1 MLAARSQGI
10 EWSQEFFTTSA
21 TKFFRLFVRTKDA
34 QSVRRS
40 EQFIDQAWS
49 IVEFLA
55 GEDAPENRR
64 TAFHAFL
71 NDKQAGRRP
80 EQTFFQHFGFGFGSC
95 LDAWREW
102 VTEQGIGPD
111 LPPEPRIRDAVLHRE
126 LPVIRDR
133 EATRSD
139 RIQAIRNWRI
149 AGTPL
154 GAPALIDLLRDPGD
168 IPKDEIVW
176 ALHGASGISCG
187 EDPDRWQAWWETV
200 RTAVEVPKTPECSRP
215 QLHRAD
221 CLCLS

>member
-10 EWSQEFFTTSA
+10 EWSQQIFTTSA

-34 QSVRRS
+34 QSVRKS

-55 GEDAPENRR
+55 GEQAPENRR

-71 NDKQAGRRP
+71 KDKQASRRP
-80 EQTFFQHFGFGFGSC
+80 EQTFSQHFGFGSF
-95 LDAWREW
+95 LDEWREW
-102 VTEQGIGPD
+102 VTEQGIGPN
-111 LPPEPRIRDAVLHRE
+111 LPPEPRIREALHNRV
-126 LPVIRDR
+126 LPVIRDSQ
-133 EATRSD
+133 ASPYD

-154 GAPALIDLLRDPGD
+154 GAPALIDLLRDPGGV
-168 IPKDEIVW
+168 PKVEIVW
-176 ALHGASGISCG
+176 ALCGASGISCG

-200 RTAVEVPKTPECSRP
+200 RRAVEVPEP
-215 QLHRAD
+215 A
-221 CLCLS
+221 